1 MNKLKVI
8 NSSSSGNCYILTC
21 NNEKL
26 ILDCGLP
33 IKVIKQGLDFDLQGI
48 QAVLVSHEHKDHS
61 LSADDFKKMGFEVW
75 MPYLDEIKTRK
86 KQFGNFNVSCFDLT
100 DLQGNWMHTNADG
113 SECPCYGFLIEH
125 SELGRMLYITDT
137 ELIKWKFKNINHIL
151 LGVNYD
157 KDLLDSESQ
166 SKRNHVYRGHLSIDT
181 ACEFVKCNSDNL
193 ETVIMCHL
201 SDSNSDVDSFIGKMK
216 NVVPVANVCVAEKG
230 LDIELKNK
238 NECPF

>member
-21 NNEKL
+21 KNEKL

-48 QAVLVSHEHKDHS
+48 QGVLVGHQHLDYS
-61 LSADDFKKMGFEVW
+61 LSANDLKKNCFEVW
-75 MPYLDEIKTRK
+75 QPYLDSEKTK
-86 KQFGNFNVSCFDLT
+86 KKRFGSFNVSCFDLT

-157 KDLLDSESQ
+157 KDLLDNENQ

-181 ACEFVKCNSDNL
+181 ACEFVKCNSDSL
-193 ETVIMCHL
+193 ENVIMCHL
-201 SDSNSDVDSFIGKMK
+201 SDSNSDVDSFISKMK
-216 NVVPVANVCVAEKG
+216 NVVPVANVYVAERG
-230 LDIELKNK
+230 LEVELMNK

>member
-1 MNKLKVI
+1 MTLKCI
-8 NSSSSGNCYILTC
+8 GSGSSGNCYILKA

-48 QAVLVSHEHKDHS
+48 QGILVGHQHLDHS
-61 LSADDFKKMGFEVW
+61 LSANDFKKMGFEVW
-75 MPYLDEIKTRK
+75 RPFLDEKKTKR
-86 KQFGNFNVSCFDLT
+86 KQFGSFNVSCFDLT

-113 SECPCYGFLIEH
+113 TECPCYGFLIEH

-137 ELIKWKFKNINHIL
+137 ELIKWKFRDIDHIL

-157 KDLLDSESQ
+157 KDLLDNENQ

-181 ACEFVKCNSDNL
+181 ACEFVKCNSDSL

-201 SDSNSDVDSFIGKMK
+201 SDSNSDVDSFMGKMK
-216 NVVPVANVCVAEKG
+216 KVVPWANVCVAERGLEVELRKKG
-230 LDIELKNK
+230 
-238 NECPF
+238 ECPF

>member
-1 MNKLKVI
+1 MKLKTI
-8 NSSSSGNCYILTC
+8 SSGSQGNCYLLITDT
-21 NNEKL
+21 EKL

-48 QAVLVSHEHKDHS
+48 QAVLVGHKHLDHS
-61 LSADDFKKMGFEVW
+61 LSANDFKKIGFEVW
-75 MPYLDEIKTRK
+75 QPFLDEIKTRK

-157 KDLLDSESQ
+157 KDLLDNENQ

-181 ACEFVKCNSDNL
+181 ACEFVKRNSDSL
-193 ETVIMCHL
+193 ENVIMCHL
-201 SDSNSDVDSFIGKMK
+201 SDSNSDVDSFISKMK
-216 NVVPVANVCVAEKG
+216 NVVPWANVCVAERGLEVELRKKG
-230 LDIELKNK
+230 
-238 NECPF
+238 ECPF

>member
-1 MNKLKVI
+1 MTLKCI
-8 NSSSSGNCYILTC
+8 GSGSSGNCYILKA
-21 NNEKL
+21 NNKKL

-48 QAVLVSHEHKDHS
+48 QGVLVTHCHKDHS
-61 LSADDFKKMGFEVW
+61 LSANDFKKMGFEVW
-75 MPYLDEIKTRK
+75 MPYLDEIKTRR
-86 KQFGNFNVSCFDLT
+86 KQFGSFNVSCFDLT

-113 SECPCYGFLIEH
+113 TECPCYGFLIEH

-157 KDLLDSESQ
+157 KDLLDNENQ
-166 SKRNHVYRGHLSIDT
+166 SKRNHVYRGHLSIET
-181 ACEFVKCNSDNL
+181 ACEFVRCNSDSL

-201 SDSNSDVDSFIGKMK
+201 SDSNSDVDSFISKMK
-216 NVVPVANVCVAEKG
+216 KVVPWANVCVAERGLEVELSKKG
-230 LDIELKNK
+230 
-238 NECPF
+238 ECPF